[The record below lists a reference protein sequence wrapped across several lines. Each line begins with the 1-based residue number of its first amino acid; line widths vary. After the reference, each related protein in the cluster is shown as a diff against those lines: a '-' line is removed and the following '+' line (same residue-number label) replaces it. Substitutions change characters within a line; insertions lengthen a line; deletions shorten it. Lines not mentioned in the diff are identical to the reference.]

1 MKYQDIFLPQHLR
14 YLKFRKEDRMVFKK
28 QLMTISELEK
38 EGFTRDELKNWV
50 HIRGF
55 PAIRNSKKGTWRIDT
70 DLLPIWLIKTGRM
83 KRPDQNLS
91 K

>member
-1 MKYQDIFLPQHLR
+1 
-14 YLKFRKEDRMVFKK
+14 MVFKK

-55 PAIRNSKKGTWRIDT
+55 PAIRNNKKGTWRIDT

-83 KRPDQNLS
+83 KRPDPELIKMKEIFEKNAFI
-91 K
+91 